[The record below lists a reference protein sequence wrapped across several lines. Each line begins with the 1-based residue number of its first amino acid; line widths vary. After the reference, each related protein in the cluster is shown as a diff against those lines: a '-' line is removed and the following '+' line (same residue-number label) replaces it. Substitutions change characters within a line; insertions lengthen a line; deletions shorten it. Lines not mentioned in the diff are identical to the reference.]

1 MSVSDLLSQ
10 DEIDALLHGV
20 DSGAV
25 NTEPEPL
32 PGEARQ
38 YDLSSQDRIIR
49 GRMPTLEM
57 VNERFA
63 RLWRIGLFNL
73 IRRSADLS
81 VRGIDLV
88 KFNEYMHSLYV
99 PTNLNLIRFK
109 PLRGT
114 GLIVFE
120 PTLVFTVVDNFF
132 GGDGRFHTRIEG
144 REFTA
149 TEMRVIQLMLKQT
162 FADLKEAWAP
172 VMDVD
177 FEYINSEINPH
188 FANIVTP
195 REYVVVCRFHVELEG
210 GGGEIHI
217 TLPYSMLE
225 PIRELLD
232 AGIQSDRNDRDDSWN
247 VMLREQLDTA
257 EVTLSSVLASKRMSL
272 RQLTGLKIG
281 DILPIDLPAQVP
293 LCVEEIPLFTG
304 EFGVFQRQQRR
315 QDHRRTPARRAS
327 PTRRSLPGL
336 QQMINS
342 DILDAAPATFESLH
356 AERDQDATDLNLDVI
371 LDVPVTCR
379 WKSAARAFRSA
390 TCCSSIRARWW
401 NWNVVPASRW
411 TCTSTA
417 P

>member
-1 MSVSDLLSQ
+1 MSDLLSQ

-20 DSGAV
+20 DAGV
-25 NTEPEPL
+25 VDTEPEPAA

-38 YDLSSQDRIIR
+38 YDFSSQDRIIR

-99 PTNLNLIRFK
+99 PTNLNLIKFK

-120 PTLVFTVVDNFF
+120 PTLVFSVVDNFF
-132 GGDGRFHTRIEG
+132 GGDGRYHTRIEG

-149 TEMRVIQLMLKQT
+149 TEMRVVQLMLRQT
-162 FADLKEAWAP
+162 FADLKEAWSP
-172 VMDVD
+172 VMDVE

-232 AGIQSDRNDRDDSWN
+232 AGIQSDRVDRDESWN
-247 VMLREQLDTA
+247 IMLREQLNSA
-257 EVTLSSVLASKRMSL
+257 EVTLSSVLARKQLSL
-272 RQLTGLKIG
+272 RELTSLKVG
-281 DILPIDLPAQVP
+281 DILPIELSPQVP
-293 LCVEEIPLFTG
+293 LCVEDVPLFTG
-304 EFGVFQRQQRR
+304 EFGISRGQNAIKIVSNQPPGAMPRR
-315 QDHRRTPARRAS
+315 PA
-327 PTRRSLPGL
+327 L
-336 QQMINS
+336 QE
-342 DILDAAPATFESLH
+342 DAP
-356 AERDQDATDLNLDVI
+356 
-371 LDVPVTCR
+371 
-379 WKSAARAFRSA
+379 
-390 TCCSSIRARWW
+390 
-401 NWNVVPASRW
+401 
-411 TCTSTA
+411 
-417 P
+417 